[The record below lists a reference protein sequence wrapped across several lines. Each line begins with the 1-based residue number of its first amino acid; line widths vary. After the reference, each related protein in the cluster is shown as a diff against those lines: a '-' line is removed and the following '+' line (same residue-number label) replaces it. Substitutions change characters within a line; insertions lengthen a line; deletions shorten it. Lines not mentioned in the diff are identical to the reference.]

1 MVLTTTFFALRIS
14 TLSATAL
21 TGLFN
26 GFKFKTIFVVIFM
39 PDYDLNIKPIW
50 YVFCDTK
57 NDVPLLVSPI
67 NSELELYDISK
78 KDNELN

>member
-1 MVLTTTFFALRIS
+1 
-14 TLSATAL
+14 
-21 TGLFN
+21 
-26 GFKFKTIFVVIFM
+26 M